1 MEHLTIYRRLF
12 YNSKCYK
19 EAPRQ
24 QARGVQVHSTG
35 ANNPWL
41 RRYVAPDDGRIGKN
55 AYNNHHNQDG
65 NVCASAYIGKQSDG
79 TVAVY
84 QTLPWDTRCWLSGSG
99 SKGNANRL
107 GYIGFEICEDAKTD
121 EAYYRAAM
129 RAAALLTA
137 YLCQEYGIDPE
148 TSVHDHRE
156 LHEMG
161 LASDHGDILLWQR
174 NYGETMDNFR
184 GMVMGFLAMG
194 VEAEYIDCDEVK
206 IMYKAI
212 AACTGSYL
220 NLRAGKSTSTV
231 SLKKITKGDT
241 VGVINDSDPEWW
253 YVWYEGATGYA
264 MRKYLVPDNELPE
277 GPALSPAD
285 LDEPAPQEQEPN
297 EPEPAV
303 SYTQI
308 ETINLKEIEACLADA
323 LSIVRAALGKE
334 GKTNGAD

>member
-1 MEHLTIYRRLF
+1 MEHLTIYRRIF
-12 YNSKCYK
+12 YNSQCYK

-148 TSVHDHRE
+148 TGVHDHRE

-161 LASDHGDILLWQR
+161 LASDHGDILHWQR
-174 NYGETMDNFR
+174 NYGENMDSFR
-184 GMVMGFLAMG
+184 GMVMGFLALG
-194 VEAEYIDCDEVK
+194 VEAEYIDCDEVS
-206 IMYKAI
+206 IMYQAKAVNP
-212 AACTGSYL
+212 GLYL
-220 NLRAGKSTSTV
+220 NLRSGKSKTNSVLAKIPQGATV
-231 SLKKITKGDT
+231 DVIDDT
-241 VGVINDSDPEWW
+241 DPEWW
-253 YVWYEGATGYA
+253 RVRYQEQTGFA
-264 MRKYLVPDNELPE
+264 MAAYLDPIEQTPPE
-277 GPALSPAD
+277 
-285 LDEPAPQEQEPN
+285 EPAAPEEPN
-297 EPEPAV
+297 EPEAPEAPETPAAPEDQKLLSTV
-303 SYTQI
+303 K
-308 ETINLKEIEACLADA
+308 LKEIEACLADA
-323 LSIVRAALGKE
+323 LSVIRAALGKE
-334 GKTNGAD
+334 